1 MLYNELENRVLEW
14 AKSKGILDNAKPINQ
29 ALKTLEEVQELIEAI
44 VINDKDEVQD
54 ALGDIL
60 VTIIIGA
67 KMNELNLLECLESA
81 LNVIEQRKGK
91 MINGK
96 FVKDVIQRPT

>member
-29 ALKTLEEVQELIEAI
+29 ALKTLEEVQELLEAI

-67 KMNELNLLECLESA
+67 KMNNINLLECLESA

-96 FVKDVIQRPT
+96 FVKDVI

>member
-29 ALKTLEEVQELIEAI
+29 ALKTLEEVQELLEAI

-96 FVKDVIQRPT
+96 FVKDVIQRPI